1 MEYVISIFFLGV
13 MVTLLVGKG
22 LLAAQDFA
30 KQELERQ
37 VAEQGVVTTERQT
50 RV

>member
-1 MEYVISIFFLGV
+1 MEYIISIFFLGL

-30 KQELERQ
+30 KQELERDAAERSG
-37 VAEQGVVTTERQT
+37 VAGKT
-50 RV
+50 